1 MLLAVVKA
9 SANAIA
15 MVVVSV
21 VKLKDVW
28 LNVIFAD
35 SQGID
40 HDNHSHRDR

>member
-9 SANAIA
+9 SGNGIVT
-15 MVVVSV
+15 VVVSV

-35 SQGID
+35 SRGID
-40 HDNHSHRDR
+40 RLPR